1 MIHHEIQIV
10 NTQIY
15 FFICC
20 SNSVIFDVN
29 LLYSFVNKSCIIILR
44 IFLYNE
50 FSSVISHVKCPF
62 FSKSLPL
69 LIVQT
74 FPRINTHLSAKPS
87 HLLFYPKHWNL
98 LLPYNILPWKFMDL
112 LYDKLLH
119 NLQNCSM
126 SWILYYYFSACGVQR
141 LVSWRQYFCKR
152 LIFDRHTNGAIQA
165 AQHLGAYI
173 IEESGMKA
181 HCSLVINCI

>member
-119 NLQNCSM
+119 NLTQIWYSRFIDRTVQC
-126 SWILYYYFSACGVQR
+126 LEYYTIIFLHVECRGWYPGGSIFVSA
-141 LVSWRQYFCKR
+141 
-152 LIFDRHTNGAIQA
+152 
-165 AQHLGAYI
+165 
-173 IEESGMKA
+173 
-181 HCSLVINCI
+181 